1 MHRAFNLITKNGSV
15 LTKVNKDI
23 VMVIQVGSDLSIRF
37 LDGSTNIFTNSLD
50 EVVHGLDIFP
60 IITKNYLGAVN
71 AQHVRVCQRTP
82 ENYTEIF
89 FHSYTGL
96 KSIVS
101 QQTQEETLT
110 SINGDSEHLG
120 SVLFEDTQYV
130 GATTFEIPKDTE
142 VSIPNNVGNITN
154 YDAPAYAENW
164 VNNLGVVITDRSNVD
179 FYLLT
184 LSFVAN
190 PSRKDE
196 VLDIRFTNGVT
207 NLWSKT
213 VILNKDEDI
222 DTNVSENVFFFS
234 SSLLS
239 TTGASFK
246 IRSVK
251 NDVELTDIKFLV
263 SPISRVDVD

>member
-1 MHRAFNLITKNGSV
+1 MHRAFNLTTKKGAV

-23 VMVIQVGSDLSIRF
+23 VMATQIGSDLSIRF

-50 EVVHGLDIFP
+50 EIVHALDIFP
-60 IITKNYLGAVN
+60 IITKNYLGAIN
-71 AQHVRVCQRTP
+71 AQHVRVCQATP

-89 FHSYTGL
+89 FQSYTGL

-110 SINGDSEHLG
+110 SINGESEHLG

-130 GATTFEIPKDTE
+130 GVTPYEVPQDTE

-154 YDAPAYAENW
+154 YDAPAYAEDW
-164 VNNLGVVITDRSNVD
+164 VNNLGIVITDRPNVD
-179 FYLLT
+179 FYLLA

-196 VLDIRFTNGVT
+196 VLDIRFTDGVT
-207 NLWSKT
+207 DLWSKT
-213 VILNKDEDI
+213 VILNKDKDI

-246 IRSVK
+246 IKSVK
-251 NDVELTDIKFLV
+251 NDVELTNIKFLV
-263 SPISRVDVD
+263 SPISRVEID